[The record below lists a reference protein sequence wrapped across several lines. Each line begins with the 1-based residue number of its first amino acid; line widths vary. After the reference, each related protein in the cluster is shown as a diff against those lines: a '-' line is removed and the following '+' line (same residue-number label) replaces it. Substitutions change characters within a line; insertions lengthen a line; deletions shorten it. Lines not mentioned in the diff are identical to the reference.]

1 MQKKD
6 YRQQF
11 IQAREQLS
19 NEQTAA
25 LNQHLLQQ
33 FQAFNW
39 EAHTHFHV
47 FLSIAQ
53 KKEVATQP
61 LIDWLWLQQKK
72 VYTSITN
79 WETNT
84 LETVL
89 FEPTTEVKMG
99 TFGIPEPLHATKASD
114 ENIDVVLVPLLAFDE
129 TGHRVGYGKG
139 IYDRF
144 LKQCRPDVLKVGLSL
159 FDPVQQITDVSA
171 FDVPLDLV
179 FTPDRVYSF

>member
-19 NEQTAA
+19 DEQTAA
-25 LNQHLLQQ
+25 LNQHLLHH

-39 EAHTHFHV
+39 EAQIHFHV

-61 LIDWLWLQQKK
+61 IIDWLWQQQKK

-89 FEPTTEVKMG
+89 FEPHTHVKLG
-99 TFGIPEPLHATKASD
+99 AFGIPEPVHATKAPAA
-114 ENIDVVLVPLLAFDE
+114 NMDVVLVPLLAFDE
-129 TGHRVGYGKG
+129 RGHRVGYGKG

-159 FDPVQQITDVSA
+159 FDHVKQIADVSA